1 MKGLVG
7 FLIILLCLLA
17 GNLVSGLL
25 GLPIPGSIFGMV
37 LLLVLLM
44 TKAVRLETVEP
55 AAGLLVSLL
64 ILLLIPGTVDIMAS
78 FHKLAGVVPQLV
90 LIVIAST
97 ALVILVT
104 GRTVQSLIR
113 WKERKNGEAGNG
125 SD

>member
-25 GLPIPGSIFGMV
+25 ALPIPGSIFGMV
-37 LLLVLLM
+37 FLLALLM
-44 TKAVRLETVEP
+44 TRAVRLETVEP

-64 ILLLIPGTVDIMAS
+64 ILLLIPGTVDIMAN
-78 FHKLAGVVPQLV
+78 FHKLAWAVPQLV
-90 LIVIAST
+90 LIVVVST

-104 GRTVQSLIR
+104 GRTAQSLIR
-113 WKERKNGEAGNG
+113 LKEKKDGEAGDG
-125 SD
+125 DD

>member
-25 GLPIPGSIFGMV
+25 ALPIPGSIFGMV
-37 LLLVLLM
+37 FLLALLM
-44 TKAVRLETVEP
+44 TRAVRLETVEP

-64 ILLLIPGTVDIMAS
+64 ILLLIPGTVDIMAN
-78 FHKLAGVVPQLV
+78 FHKLAGAVPQLV
-90 LIVIAST
+90 LIVVVST

-104 GRTVQSLIR
+104 GRTAQSLIR
-113 WKERKNGEAGNG
+113 LKEKKNKEAGDG
-125 SD
+125 DA